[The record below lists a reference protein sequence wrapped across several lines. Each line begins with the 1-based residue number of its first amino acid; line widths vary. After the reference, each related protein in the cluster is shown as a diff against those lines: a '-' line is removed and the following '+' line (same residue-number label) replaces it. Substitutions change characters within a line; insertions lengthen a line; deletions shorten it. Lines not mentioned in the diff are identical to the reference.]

1 MSKVLVT
8 LLIVSSFVGASQ
20 FEHKY
25 TREDCEVI
33 QICDKCVTFED
44 RMGETWDWYDEENQF
59 SIGDKADLKMHD
71 NYTSAYN
78 YDDVIKKVEKK

>member
-71 NYTSAYN
+71 NYTSAYI
-78 YDDVIKKVEKK
+78 YDDKAMRVIK